1 MTCKTRIA
9 CAALL
14 LATPLAHASPSGG
27 SWDWSIAPYIW
38 GASFNTDVTLARP
51 PVQASGFNKFEDV
64 VDKLDGAFLVHG
76 EGQGDDWGL
85 FGDYIFLGLS
95 DDDQRQFLRT
105 ETDIDL
111 SMLELAGVWAPNPER
126 GRGFE
131 AFAGLRRID
140 VDMTLQLIPNNQG
153 IVRASIDVD
162 DSFDDLMVGA
172 RYIFPLSDRW
182 TLSLRGDGSWGD
194 TDGTWN
200 VSAVALYQMTNGA
213 WAFGWRHLNI
223 ELQRRDAGSALDI
236 ALDGPV
242 VGYNFQF

>member
-1 MTCKTRIA
+1 MRRTTRIAA

-14 LATPLAHASPSGG
+14 LATPLAHAQSGG
-27 SWDWSIAPYIW
+27 PWDWSVAPYIW

-51 PVQASGFNKFEDV
+51 PVAASGFSKFEDI

-76 EGQGDDWGL
+76 EGQGDDGGA
-85 FGDYIFLGLS
+85 FADYIWLGLS

-111 SMLELAGVWAPNPER
+111 SLFELAGVWAPHPGR

-131 AFAGLRRID
+131 AFAGLRRVD

-153 IVRASIDVD
+153 IVRASVD
-162 DSFDDLMVGA
+162 FDQSFDDLMVGA
-172 RYIFPLSDRW
+172 RYVFPLSDRW
-182 TLSLRGDGSWGD
+182 TLAVRGDGSWGD

-200 VSAVALYQMTNGA
+200 ASAVALYQMTHGA
-213 WAFGWRHLNI
+213 WAFGWRHLNV
-223 ELQRRDAGSALDI
+223 ELQREGEGTQLDV
-236 ALDGPV
+236 ALDGPL

>member
-1 MTCKTRIA
+1 MTRITRIAA

-14 LATPLAHASPSGG
+14 SAPALAHAQAGG
-27 SWDWSIAPYIW
+27 PWDWSVAPYIW
-38 GASFNTDVTLARP
+38 GASVNTDVTLARP
-51 PVQASGFNKFEDV
+51 PASAGGFTKFEDI

-76 EGQGDDWGL
+76 EGQGDDWGV
-85 FGDYIFLGLS
+85 FADYIWFGLS

-111 SMLELAGVWAPNPER
+111 SLFELAGVWAPHADR

-131 AFAGLRRID
+131 AFAGLRHVE
-140 VDMTLQLIPNNQG
+140 VDLTLQLIPNNQG
-153 IVRASIDVD
+153 IVRASVGFDQGY
-162 DSFDDLMVGA
+162 DDLMVGA

-182 TLSLRGDGSWGD
+182 TLTLRGDGSWGD

-200 VSAVALYQMTNGA
+200 ASAVALYQMTNGA
-213 WAFGWRHLNI
+213 WAFGWRHLNV
-223 ELQRRDAGSALDI
+223 ELQREGEGTRVDA
-236 ALDGPV
+236 ALDGPL

>member
-1 MTCKTRIA
+1 MTRTTRIAA

-14 LATPLAHASPSGG
+14 FAAPMVHAQSGG
-27 SWDWSIAPYIW
+27 PWDWSVAPYIW

-51 PVQASGFNKFEDV
+51 PVAASGFSKFEDI
-64 VDKLDGAFLVHG
+64 VDKLDGAFLIHG
-76 EGQGDDWGL
+76 EGQGDDWGA
-85 FGDYIFLGLS
+85 FADYIWLGLS
-95 DDDQRQFLRT
+95 DDDQRQLLRT

-111 SMLELAGVWAPNPER
+111 SLFELAGVWAPNPER

-131 AFAGLRRID
+131 AFAGLRRVD

-153 IVRASIDVD
+153 IVRASLDFD
-162 DSFDDLMVGA
+162 DSYDDLMVGA

-200 VSAVALYQMTNGA
+200 ASAVATYQMSNGA
-213 WAFGWRHLNI
+213 WAFGWRHLNV
-223 ELQRRDAGSALDI
+223 ELQRRDEGSALDV
-236 ALDGPV
+236 ALDGPL